1 VGDAEF
7 QKKALGKMGDVA
19 KSGRTV
25 LFVSHNMGAVKS
37 LCTCGILLDLGTIK
51 KQGSIEN
58 IIVEYLRGA
67 NLLEICSERN
77 YVIDENKPFQV
88 TRIEIL
94 NKSNDKLSE
103 YEAQE
108 EIKVRIHC
116 VSRRP
121 LPNLY
126 GYFALKTINGDSLI
140 ICDSTEDGKDVFN
153 NMPVGEYIVDIII
166 PAGLLG
172 AGNYIPLLNFTSN
185 YNDAGFNVDSPLEVL
200 RFKVIDS
207 ISERGNSRN
216 ALTALVLSW
225 VISDKLNEDGN

>member
-37 LCTCGILLDLGTIK
+37 LCNCGILLDLGTIK
-51 KQGSIEN
+51 KQESIEN
-58 IIVEYLRGA
+58 IIVEYLKGA

-88 TRIEIL
+88 TKIEIL
-94 NKSNDKLSE
+94 NKTNRKLSE

-116 VSRRP
+116 VSRKP

-140 ICDSTEDGKDVFN
+140 ICDSTEDGNDVFN
-153 NMPVGEYIVDIII
+153 NMPSGKYIVDVVI
-166 PAGLLG
+166 PAGLLSVG
-172 AGNYIPLLNFTSN
+172 TYVPLLNFTSN
-185 YNDAGFNVDSPLEVL
+185 YNDTGFNVDSPMEVL

-207 ISERGNSRN
+207 IRERRNERN
-216 ALTALVLSW
+216 ALTALILPWDRKQVDFS
-225 VISDKLNEDGN
+225 KN